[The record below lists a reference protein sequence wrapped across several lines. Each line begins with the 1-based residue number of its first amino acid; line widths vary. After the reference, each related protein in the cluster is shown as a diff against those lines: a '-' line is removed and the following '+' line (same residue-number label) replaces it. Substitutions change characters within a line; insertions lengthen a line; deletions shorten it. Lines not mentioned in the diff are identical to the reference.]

1 MQNLAEDTVRAL
13 AKYGTFAVDSSRIL
27 YRLLCNIRSPIDY
40 NEQDLDRIAQV
51 LTSLRRTSLSCMVG
65 ARSMDVIVAQNA
77 VIADIFDLN
86 DHECDDDN
94 ALNDDCSIDVTAMLM
109 VMAMGRPT
117 VVDGR
122 PNLDVD
128 ETPDTDAE
136 EWCSRYSLKCP
147 TLVAKNLRRYLAADA
162 KYDFMS
168 EYLNVKLRGV
178 ATRDD
183 DVNWCKI
190 PISFVHNY
198 IMTRTCFGLVVYDYV
213 LKSCADYK
221 TEPLEFNYNDHMLF
235 VKACSGEVSDY
246 TLSNT
251 TLMSYF
257 DRMLLKY
264 TIPVDV
270 FCSDEM
276 SNYVIHL
283 KKLDASV
290 KVISWSVTSTRIH
303 TERCLMSI
311 HPTLFMIAN
320 AVRSADESSPS
331 ALLAKFKQLRFNMMM
346 AKCNISSSIS
356 DVDKIVENNVQ
367 VLRKYCDGDCLPQLI
382 DHVRNKRNSHVT
394 EHRLRKP
401 VQALTNNSTLKRK
414 TIVNDEHSVVL
425 SNKCQL
431 PKKRRLLV
439 L

>member
-1 MQNLAEDTVRAL
+1 MSEYLNVKLRGVATRDDDVNWC
-13 AKYGTFAVDSSRIL
+13 KI
-27 YRLLCNIRSPIDY
+27 PISFVHNYIMTRTCFGLVVYDY
-40 NEQDLDRIAQV
+40 V
-51 LTSLRRTSLSCMVG
+51 LKSC
-65 ARSMDVIVAQNA
+65 
-77 VIADIFDLN
+77 ADYKTEPLEFNYN
-86 DHECDDDN
+86 DHMLFVK
-94 ALNDDCSIDVTAMLM
+94 ACSGEVSDYTLSNTTLMSYFDRMLLKYTIPVDVFCS
-109 VMAMGRPT
+109 
-117 VVDGR
+117 DE

-213 LKSCADYK
+213 LKSCAAYK
-221 TEPLEFNYNDHMLF
+221 TEPLEFNYNDQMLF